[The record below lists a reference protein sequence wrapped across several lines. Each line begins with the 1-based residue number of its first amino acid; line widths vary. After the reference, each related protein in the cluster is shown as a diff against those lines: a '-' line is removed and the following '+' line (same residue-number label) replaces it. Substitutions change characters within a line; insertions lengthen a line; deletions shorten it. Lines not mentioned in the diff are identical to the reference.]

1 MRRTVNI
8 KLSLENR
15 RYLEKTIQQF
25 KKACQMTV
33 EEGWIEEGLKTYS
46 KFNLQERIY
55 GELREATDL
64 QANLVIRA
72 IARGAQA
79 IKGCVERLKN
89 GFKASKPEFT
99 SDSIAYDKRT
109 LTVDLENHECSISTI
124 EGRIDAEF
132 VLPEKQNEYY
142 DKYLNGDWTVKQST
156 IEKHGYEEGE
166 PFYLHLGLEKENE
179 DTEIETNEEDPTV
192 MGVDLGINNLAVTST
207 GRFFKG
213 NDLDQRRKR
222 FEEIRGKLQRKGTRS
237 AHLTL
242 KGMAERENRYACDTL
257 HCISKKLVE
266 EAEEKNVDVIA
277 FENLKYIRER
287 MPKSKQYHVWA
298 FDKLYRYVKYK
309 AEEKG
314 IDVKQINPENTSKR
328 CSKCGHIDRNNR
340 HREKFE
346 CQNCGYEL
354 HADYNAS
361 KNIGIKLLQRRQK
374 SSAGTGHGQL
384 ALKSGTL
391 KLNGDFT
398 PPRSMGQKWSSL
410 TSSLPLGGR
419 S

>member
-8 KLSLENR
+8 KLPLENR

-132 VLPEKQNEYY
+132 VLPEKQNEY
-142 DKYLNGDWTVKQST
+142 
-156 IEKHGYEEGE
+156 
-166 PFYLHLGLEKENE
+166 
-179 DTEIETNEEDPTV
+179 
-192 MGVDLGINNLAVTST
+192 
-207 GRFFKG
+207 
-213 NDLDQRRKR
+213 
-222 FEEIRGKLQRKGTRS
+222 
-237 AHLTL
+237 
-242 KGMAERENRYACDTL
+242 
-257 HCISKKLVE
+257 
-266 EAEEKNVDVIA
+266 
-277 FENLKYIRER
+277 
-287 MPKSKQYHVWA
+287 
-298 FDKLYRYVKYK
+298 
-309 AEEKG
+309 
-314 IDVKQINPENTSKR
+314 
-328 CSKCGHIDRNNR
+328 
-340 HREKFE
+340 
-346 CQNCGYEL
+346 
-354 HADYNAS
+354 
-361 KNIGIKLLQRRQK
+361 
-374 SSAGTGHGQL
+374 
-384 ALKSGTL
+384 
-391 KLNGDFT
+391 
-398 PPRSMGQKWSSL
+398 
-410 TSSLPLGGR
+410 
-419 S
+419 